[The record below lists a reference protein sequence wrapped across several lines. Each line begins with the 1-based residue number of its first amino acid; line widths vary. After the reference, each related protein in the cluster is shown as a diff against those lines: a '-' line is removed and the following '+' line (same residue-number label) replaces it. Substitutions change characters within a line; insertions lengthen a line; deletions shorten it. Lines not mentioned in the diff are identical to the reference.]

1 MDFDRHKGLIP
12 AGFNFFSVKK
22 EHVFMVCVLCGTSGD
37 SIQVFTG
44 PVLSQDVSCK
54 R

>member
-1 MDFDRHKGLIP
+1 MVFDRYKGLI
-12 AGFNFFSVKK
+12 AACFDFFSVKK
-22 EHVFMVCVLCGTSGD
+22 EHVFMVCVFCGTSGD

-44 PVLSQDVSCK
+44 PVLPQDVSCK